1 MRCKRDEQVWK
12 IMVENNG
19 DNKPSVLTI
28 GSNKLGIK
36 DSVNR
41 AKMAGAGKTVM
52 VEVKKK
58 RLPGAPSSQTTLI
71 QPSSSSSSRRE
82 PTAGAAAEL
91 ASLGNMRLTPE
102 ERAARLRAL
111 QAHSSSESTAEK
123 RPELPSLSLLRDAA
137 NEPRQ
142 PSADG
147 PRIVERPT
155 PSVSVTPD
163 VPAPPPSRPLNPS
176 EVSRRKDLD
185 TDEDDRASSAKK
197 VDSKKGGYAVVQRYE
212 ERRKAGKV
220 NVTALLS
227 EDGVVKTRSM
237 AAVRRAREKERL
249 KMLQSGQQPKIVRE
263 VIIPDYITVQ
273 ELANRMTERAGD
285 VVKALMRSGVM
296 ATINETVDADVAELV
311 VMEFGHT
318 PKRVSESDVEQ
329 GLGQAIDAPEDLL
342 PRPPV
347 VTIMGHVDHGKT
359 SLLDA
364 LRATDVVAGE
374 AGGITQHI
382 GAYQICLANNKRI
395 TFIDTPGHA
404 AFTEMRARGANVTDI
419 VVLVVAADEGI
430 KEQTVEALNHA
441 KAAKVPIIVAINKI
455 DKPGSDPTRVRTELL
470 NHDLVTEA
478 MGGDVLS
485 VEVSAKSRLNLDK
498 LEEAIL
504 LQAEILELK
513 ANPNRPASG
522 AVVESKVE
530 KGLGSV
536 ATVLVQRGTL
546 RPGDIF
552 VSGAEW
558 GRVRALIDDKGKRI
572 PQAIPALPVEVL
584 GFTGTPQAGD
594 DFVVVADEDKAREV
608 AAYRQRSR
616 RDAMIKVSRPGN
628 IEQMLSKITAGEV
641 KELCVIIKGDVHG
654 SVEAIGSSLA
664 KLQAKDVSL
673 KVIHAAVGGINESDV
688 VLANASKAIILGF
701 NVRANPQARDLAR
714 RDGVEIR
721 YHSIIYNLLEEIR
734 TALTGLLPTEM
745 AEEFLGYAEIRE
757 VFNITKVGKVAGCY
771 VTEGVIR
778 RNTKVRLLRD
788 NVVIHTGS
796 LKALKRF
803 KDEVKEVKQGFEC
816 GISLENFNDL
826 QPKDMIECFE
836 LKEVERKLELTS

>member
-1 MRCKRDEQVWK
+1 
-12 IMVENNG
+12 
-19 DNKPSVLTI
+19 
-28 GSNKLGIK
+28 
-36 DSVNR
+36 
-41 AKMAGAGKTVM
+41 
-52 VEVKKK
+52 
-58 RLPGAPSSQTTLI
+58 
-71 QPSSSSSSRRE
+71 
-82 PTAGAAAEL
+82 
-91 ASLGNMRLTPE
+91 
-102 ERAARLRAL
+102 
-111 QAHSSSESTAEK
+111 
-123 RPELPSLSLLRDAA
+123 
-137 NEPRQ
+137 
-142 PSADG
+142 
-147 PRIVERPT
+147 
-155 PSVSVTPD
+155 
-163 VPAPPPSRPLNPS
+163 
-176 EVSRRKDLD
+176 
-185 TDEDDRASSAKK
+185 
-197 VDSKKGGYAVVQRYE
+197 
-212 ERRKAGKV
+212 
-220 NVTALLS
+220 
-227 EDGVVKTRSM
+227 
-237 AAVRRAREKERL
+237 
-249 KMLQSGQQPKIVRE
+249 
-263 VIIPDYITVQ
+263 
-273 ELANRMTERAGD
+273 
-285 VVKALMRSGVM
+285 
-296 ATINETVDADVAELV
+296 
-311 VMEFGHT
+311 
-318 PKRVSESDVEQ
+318 
-329 GLGQAIDAPEDLL
+329 
-342 PRPPV
+342 
-347 VTIMGHVDHGKT
+347 
-359 SLLDA
+359 
-364 LRATDVVAGE
+364 
-374 AGGITQHI
+374 
-382 GAYQICLANNKRI
+382 
-395 TFIDTPGHA
+395 
-404 AFTEMRARGANVTDI
+404 MRARGANVTDI

>member
-1 MRCKRDEQVWK
+1 AR
-12 IMVENNG
+12 
-19 DNKPSVLTI
+19 P
-28 GSNKLGIK
+28 LG
-36 DSVNR
+36 
-41 AKMAGAGKTVM
+41 
-52 VEVKKK
+52 
-58 RLPGAPSSQTTLI
+58 
-71 QPSSSSSSRRE
+71 
-82 PTAGAAAEL
+82 
-91 ASLGNMRLTPE
+91 
-102 ERAARLRAL
+102 
-111 QAHSSSESTAEK
+111 SSE
-123 RPELPSLSLLRDAA
+123 
-137 NEPRQ
+137 
-142 PSADG
+142 
-147 PRIVERPT
+147 
-155 PSVSVTPD
+155 
-163 VPAPPPSRPLNPS
+163 AP
-176 EVSRRKDLD
+176 RRKDLD
-185 TDEDDRASSAKK
+185 EDEEYRASSAKK
-197 VDSKKGGYAVVQRYE
+197 ADSKKGGYAVVQRYE

-273 ELANRMTERAGD
+273 ELANRMSERAGD

-296 ATINETVDADVAELV
+296 ATINETIDADVAELV

-329 GLGQAIDAPEDLL
+329 GLGHSDDTAEDLL

-572 PQAIPALPVEVL
+572 LQAMPALPVEVL

-594 DFVVVADEDKAREV
+594 DFVVVDDEDKAREV

-628 IEQMLSKITAGEV
+628 IEQMLSKITAGEI

>member
-1 MRCKRDEQVWK
+1 
-12 IMVENNG
+12 
-19 DNKPSVLTI
+19 
-28 GSNKLGIK
+28 
-36 DSVNR
+36 
-41 AKMAGAGKTVM
+41 
-52 VEVKKK
+52 
-58 RLPGAPSSQTTLI
+58 
-71 QPSSSSSSRRE
+71 
-82 PTAGAAAEL
+82 
-91 ASLGNMRLTPE
+91 
-102 ERAARLRAL
+102 
-111 QAHSSSESTAEK
+111 
-123 RPELPSLSLLRDAA
+123 
-137 NEPRQ
+137 
-142 PSADG
+142 
-147 PRIVERPT
+147 
-155 PSVSVTPD
+155 
-163 VPAPPPSRPLNPS
+163 
-176 EVSRRKDLD
+176 LD

>member
-1 MRCKRDEQVWK
+1 
-12 IMVENNG
+12 MVDNNG

-28 GSNKLGIK
+28 SSNKLGIK

-71 QPSSSSSSRRE
+71 QPASSASRRE

-111 QAHSSSESTAEK
+111 QAHSSNESTAEK
-123 RPELPSLSLLRDAA
+123 RPELPPISVLRDAA

-142 PSADG
+142 PSADA
-147 PRIVERPT
+147 PRVLDRPAPSVTATPDLAMPT
-155 PSVSVTPD
+155 P
-163 VPAPPPSRPLNPS
+163 ARPLGSS
-176 EVSRRKDLD
+176 EAPRRKDLD
-185 TDEDDRASSAKK
+185 EDEEDRASSAKK
-197 VDSKKGGYAVVQRYE
+197 ADSKKGGYAVVQRYE

-263 VIIPDYITVQ
+263 VVIPEYITVQ
-273 ELANRMTERAGD
+273 ELANRMSERAGD

-296 ATINETVDADVAELV
+296 ATINETIDADVAELV

-329 GLGQAIDAPEDLL
+329 GLGHSDDTAEDLL

-382 GAYQICLANNKRI
+382 GAYQICLANGKRI

-513 ANPNRPASG
+513 ANPNRLASG

-594 DFVVVADEDKAREV
+594 DFVVVTDENKAREV

-616 RDAMIKVSRPGN
+616 RDAMLKVSRPGN

-654 SVEAIGSSLA
+654 SVEAISSSLA

-701 NVRANPQARDLAR
+701 NVRANPQARDMAR

-771 VTEGVIR
+771 VTDGVIR

>member
-1 MRCKRDEQVWK
+1 
-12 IMVENNG
+12 MVDNNG

-28 GSNKLGIK
+28 SSNKLGVR

-58 RLPGAPSSQTTLI
+58 RVPGAPSTQTTLI
-71 QPSSSSSSRRE
+71 QPASSSARRE

-111 QAHSSSESTAEK
+111 QAHSTNVGAAEK
-123 RPELPSLSLLRDAA
+123 RPELPSISLLREAA

-142 PSADG
+142 PSADM
-147 PRIVERPT
+147 PRVLDR
-155 PSVSVTPD
+155 
-163 VPAPPPSRPLNPS
+163 PPSAAIVPPEMASPSPTRPQVAS
-176 EVSRRKDLD
+176 DVARRKDLD
-185 TDEDDRASSAKK
+185 EDEDDRASSAKK
-197 VDSKKGGYAVVQRYE
+197 PDSKKGGYAVVQRYE

-227 EDGVVKTRSM
+227 EDGAVKTRSM

-249 KMLQSGQQPKIVRE
+249 KMLQSGQQAKIIRE
-263 VIIPDYITVQ
+263 VIIPEYITVQ
-273 ELANRMTERAGD
+273 ELANRMSERAGD
-285 VVKALMRSGVM
+285 VVKALMRNGVM
-296 ATINETVDADVAELV
+296 ATINETIDADVAELV
-311 VMEFGHT
+311 VIEFGHT

-329 GLGQAIDAPEDLL
+329 GLGQSIDAPEDLL

-513 ANPNRPASG
+513 ANPNRLASG

-536 ATVLVQRGTL
+536 ATVLVQQGTL

-572 PQAIPALPVEVL
+572 PQAVPALPVEVL

-594 DFVVVADEDKAREV
+594 DFVVVADETKAREV

-616 RDAMIKVSRPGN
+616 REAMLKVSRPGN

-654 SVEAIGSSLA
+654 SVEAISTSLG

-673 KVIHAAVGGINESDV
+673 KVIHAAVGGISESDV

-701 NVRANPQARDLAR
+701 NVRANPQARDMAR

-745 AEEFLGYAEIRE
+745 AEEFLGYAEVRE
-757 VFNITKVGKVAGCY
+757 VFNITKVGRVAGCY

-778 RNTKVRLLRD
+778 RNTRVRLLRD
-788 NVVIHTGS
+788 NVVIHTGA

-816 GISLENFNDL
+816 GISLENFNDI
-826 QPKDMIECFE
+826 QPRDVIECFDM
-836 LKEVERKLELTS
+836 KEVERKLEL

>member
-1 MRCKRDEQVWK
+1 
-12 IMVENNG
+12 MVDNNG

-58 RLPGAPSSQTTLI
+58 RLPGTPSSQTTLI

-123 RPELPSLSLLRDAA
+123 RPELPPISVLRDAA

-142 PSADG
+142 PSADA
-147 PRIVERPT
+147 PRVLDRPAPSVTATPDLAMPT
-155 PSVSVTPD
+155 P
-163 VPAPPPSRPLNPS
+163 ARPLGSS
-176 EVSRRKDLD
+176 EAPRRKDLD
-185 TDEDDRASSAKK
+185 EDEEDRASSAKK
-197 VDSKKGGYAVVQRYE
+197 ADSKKGGYAVVQRYE

-273 ELANRMTERAGD
+273 ELANRMSERAGD

-296 ATINETVDADVAELV
+296 ATINETIDADVAELV

-329 GLGQAIDAPEDLL
+329 GLGHADDTAEDLL

-572 PQAIPALPVEVL
+572 LQAMPALPVEVL

-628 IEQMLSKITAGEV
+628 IEQMLSKITAGEI

-701 NVRANPQARDLAR
+701 NVRANPQARDMAR

-771 VTEGVIR
+771 VTDGVIR

-826 QPKDMIECFE
+826 QPKDVIECFE
-836 LKEVERKLELTS
+836 MKEVERKLELTS

>member
-1 MRCKRDEQVWK
+1 
-12 IMVENNG
+12 MVDNNG

-58 RLPGAPSSQTTLI
+58 RLPGTPSSQTTLI

-123 RPELPSLSLLRDAA
+123 RPELPPISVLRDAA

-142 PSADG
+142 PSADA
-147 PRIVERPT
+147 PRVLDRPAPSVTATPDLAMPT
-155 PSVSVTPD
+155 P
-163 VPAPPPSRPLNPS
+163 ARPLGSS
-176 EVSRRKDLD
+176 EAPRRKDLD
-185 TDEDDRASSAKK
+185 EDEEDRASSAKK
-197 VDSKKGGYAVVQRYE
+197 ADSKKGGYAVVQRYE

-273 ELANRMTERAGD
+273 ELANRMSERAGD

-296 ATINETVDADVAELV
+296 ATINETIDADVAELV

-329 GLGQAIDAPEDLL
+329 GLGHSDDTAEDLL

-572 PQAIPALPVEVL
+572 LQAMPALPVEVL

-594 DFVVVADEDKAREV
+594 DFVVVDDEDKAREV

-628 IEQMLSKITAGEV
+628 IEQMLSKITAGEI

>member
-1 MRCKRDEQVWK
+1 
-12 IMVENNG
+12 MVENNG

-58 RLPGAPSSQTTLI
+58 RLPGAPSGQTTLI
-71 QPSSSSSSRRE
+71 QPTSSASRRE

-111 QAHSSSESTAEK
+111 QAHSSNESTAEK
-123 RPELPSLSLLRDAA
+123 RPELPPISVLRDAA

-142 PSADG
+142 PSADA
-147 PRIVERPT
+147 PRVLDRPAPSVTATPDLAMPT
-155 PSVSVTPD
+155 P
-163 VPAPPPSRPLNPS
+163 ARPLGSS
-176 EVSRRKDLD
+176 EAPRRKDLD
-185 TDEDDRASSAKK
+185 EDEEDRASSAKK
-197 VDSKKGGYAVVQRYE
+197 ADSKKGGYAVVQRYE

-263 VIIPDYITVQ
+263 VVIPEYITVQ
-273 ELANRMTERAGD
+273 ELANRMSERAGD

-296 ATINETVDADVAELV
+296 ATINETIDADVAELV

-329 GLGQAIDAPEDLL
+329 GLGHADDTAEDLL

-513 ANPNRPASG
+513 ANPNRLASG

-594 DFVVVADEDKAREV
+594 DFVVVTDENKAREV

-616 RDAMIKVSRPGN
+616 RDAMLKVSRPGN

-654 SVEAIGSSLA
+654 SVEAISSSLA

-701 NVRANPQARDLAR
+701 NVRANPQARDMAR

-771 VTEGVIR
+771 VTDGVIR

-826 QPKDMIECFE
+826 QPKDVIECFE
-836 LKEVERKLELTS
+836 MKEVERKLELTS

>member
-1 MRCKRDEQVWK
+1 
-12 IMVENNG
+12 MVDNNG

-58 RLPGAPSSQTTLI
+58 RLPGTPSSQTTLI

-123 RPELPSLSLLRDAA
+123 RPELPPISVLRDAA

-142 PSADG
+142 PSADA
-147 PRIVERPT
+147 PRVLDRPAPSVTATPDLAMPT
-155 PSVSVTPD
+155 P
-163 VPAPPPSRPLNPS
+163 ARPLGSS
-176 EVSRRKDLD
+176 EAPRRKDLD
-185 TDEDDRASSAKK
+185 EDEEDRASSAKK
-197 VDSKKGGYAVVQRYE
+197 ADSKKGGYAVVQRYE

-273 ELANRMTERAGD
+273 ELANRMSERAGD

-296 ATINETVDADVAELV
+296 ATINETIDADVAELV

-329 GLGQAIDAPEDLL
+329 GLGHSDDTAEDLL

-455 DKPGSDPTRVRTELL
+455 DKPGSDPT
-470 NHDLVTEA
+470 
-478 MGGDVLS
+478 
-485 VEVSAKSRLNLDK
+485 
-498 LEEAIL
+498 
-504 LQAEILELK
+504 
-513 ANPNRPASG
+513 
-522 AVVESKVE
+522 
-530 KGLGSV
+530 
-536 ATVLVQRGTL
+536 
-546 RPGDIF
+546 
-552 VSGAEW
+552 
-558 GRVRALIDDKGKRI
+558 
-572 PQAIPALPVEVL
+572 
-584 GFTGTPQAGD
+584 
-594 DFVVVADEDKAREV
+594 
-608 AAYRQRSR
+608 
-616 RDAMIKVSRPGN
+616 
-628 IEQMLSKITAGEV
+628 
-641 KELCVIIKGDVHG
+641 
-654 SVEAIGSSLA
+654 
-664 KLQAKDVSL
+664 
-673 KVIHAAVGGINESDV
+673 
-688 VLANASKAIILGF
+688 
-701 NVRANPQARDLAR
+701 
-714 RDGVEIR
+714 
-721 YHSIIYNLLEEIR
+721 
-734 TALTGLLPTEM
+734 
-745 AEEFLGYAEIRE
+745 
-757 VFNITKVGKVAGCY
+757 
-771 VTEGVIR
+771 
-778 RNTKVRLLRD
+778 
-788 NVVIHTGS
+788 
-796 LKALKRF
+796 
-803 KDEVKEVKQGFEC
+803 
-816 GISLENFNDL
+816 
-826 QPKDMIECFE
+826 
-836 LKEVERKLELTS
+836 

>member
-1 MRCKRDEQVWK
+1 
-12 IMVENNG
+12 MVDNNG

-58 RLPGAPSSQTTLI
+58 RLPGTPSSQTTLI

-123 RPELPSLSLLRDAA
+123 RPELPPISVLRDAA

-142 PSADG
+142 PSADA
-147 PRIVERPT
+147 PRVLDRPAPSVTATPDLAMPT
-155 PSVSVTPD
+155 P
-163 VPAPPPSRPLNPS
+163 ARPLGSS
-176 EVSRRKDLD
+176 EAPRRKDLD
-185 TDEDDRASSAKK
+185 EDEEDRASSAKK
-197 VDSKKGGYAVVQRYE
+197 ADSKKGGYAVVQRYE

-273 ELANRMTERAGD
+273 DLANRMSERAGD

-296 ATINETVDADVAELV
+296 ATINETIDADVAELV

-329 GLGQAIDAPEDLL
+329 GLGHSDDTAEDLL

-572 PQAIPALPVEVL
+572 LQAMPALPVEVL

-594 DFVVVADEDKAREV
+594 DFVVVDDEDKAREV

-628 IEQMLSKITAGEV
+628 IEQMLSKITAGEI